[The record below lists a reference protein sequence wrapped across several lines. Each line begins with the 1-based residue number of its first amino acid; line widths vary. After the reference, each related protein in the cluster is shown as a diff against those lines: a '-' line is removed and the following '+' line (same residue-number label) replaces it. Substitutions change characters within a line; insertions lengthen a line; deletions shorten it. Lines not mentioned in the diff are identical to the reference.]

1 MKLSKRSEEFI
12 ANVRMYLM
20 TSGKNEREID
30 EVAEELEDHLA
41 ELEIRGESVD
51 RITGGSPKEYL
62 ASLEQ
67 EMENDYAG
75 WLKYVPAFLVSF
87 AAFAAMGPAIRGM
100 FSLNLLQLIGY
111 PVVAGVVIMLYRTL
125 FRKMAAGQWSDK
137 KLFLVGGGL
146 SMLSVLL
153 FVGVLLAGSFI
164 MDPFYTAGRTGN
176 LVIILLSAA
185 AFAAAAIMMG
195 SWLLI
200 TIPVALFLPEW
211 LILPMPLQEEAKM
224 IASAIIPF
232 IAVAL
237 VISAHLLYEKRKAD
251 HA

>member
-1 MKLSKRSEEFI
+1 MKLSRESEEFI

-41 ELEIRGESVD
+41 ELEHRGESVD
-51 RITGGSPKEYL
+51 RITGGSPKEYF

-67 EMENDYAG
+67 EMDNDYAG
-75 WLKYVPAFLVSF
+75 WLKYVPAFLLAF

-111 PVVAGVVIMLYRTL
+111 PLVAVIVAVLYRNM
-125 FRKMAAGQWSDK
+125 FRKMAAGQWSNR
-137 KLFLVGGGL
+137 KLFLAGGGL
-146 SMLSVLL
+146 SMLSVFL
-153 FVGVLLAGSFI
+153 FVGVLLASSLI

-176 LVIILLSAA
+176 LAVIVLSVV
-185 AFAAAAIMMG
+185 AFAAAAMMTG

-200 TIPVALFLPEW
+200 TIAVALFLPEW
-211 LILPMPLQEEAKM
+211 LILSMPFQEEAKM
-224 IASAIIPF
+224 VASAFIPF

-237 VISAHLLYEKRKAD
+237 VIAAHLFYERRKIDRA
-251 HA
+251 

>member
-87 AAFAAMGPAIRGM
+87 AAFAAMGPAIRGI

-153 FVGVLLAGSFI
+153 FVGVLLSGSFI

-185 AFAAAAIMMG
+185 VFASAAIMMG